1 MLIMLLTLISTCMQ
15 NIIWILLVHNL
26 FLAANLCKYTVRY
39 AVRLPMWYMRRL
51 DLCNINFFPRIPAE
65 ETGLR
70 GEPLNRPK
78 PPGHTVCSGNPVIM
92 SSVVQ
97 RGPSFG
103 WLAWS
108 INSSVG
114 GVSGW
119 FSSSDQYSCH
129 RALHSGSDVTVLPAL
144 SLIGVEK
151 LRLPDRRRDAHYFNE
166 QTTRNKFTVVFN
178 IKLQDF
184 PVYM

>member
-1 MLIMLLTLISTCMQ
+1 
-15 NIIWILLVHNL
+15 
-26 FLAANLCKYTVRY
+26 
-39 AVRLPMWYMRRL
+39 MWYMRRL

-78 PPGHTVCSGNPVIM
+78 PPGHTMCSGNPAIM

-119 FSSSDQYSCH
+119 FSSSDKYSCH
-129 RALHSGSDVTVLPAL
+129 RALHSGSDVKVLPAL
-144 SLIGVEK
+144 SLIRVEK

-166 QTTRNKFTVVFN
+166 QTTRNKFDIVFN
-178 IKLQDF
+178 IKPTTKRCIRPLSPLTIDTVSLPISRFAFGGRYCIEF
-184 PVYM
+184 PTSQK